1 MTDMIAQITVET
13 ATAEALA
20 PYGNIIGT
28 DPSVPRLP
36 ITFYDGAVD
45 VRVPA
50 DFESEAK
57 PQLTVCRVQPRPM
70 VIDYME
76 RHPQHT
82 QGFLPLGGKP
92 FVVVFAPPAEE
103 MPQPKDLRA
112 FRFDGSCGFL
122 MHKDVWHEFPYALE
136 ADTDLVVILSE
147 ATNAN
152 LQDDPDGLGEAKGPD
167 LDKRNYRSRVG
178 DVHLAL

>member
-1 MTDMIAQITVET
+1 MTQIKVED

-20 PYGNIIGT
+20 PFGSIIGT

-36 ITFYDGAVD
+36 IEFYDGAVD

-50 DFESEAK
+50 AFESSAP
-57 PQLTVCRVQPRPM
+57 PQLTVCRVRPRPM

-76 RHPQHT
+76 RHAQHT

-92 FVVVFAPPAEE
+92 FVVVFAPPAKE
-103 MPQPKDLRA
+103 MPQPEELRA

-122 MHKDVWHEFPYALE
+122 MHKDVWHEFPFAIE
-136 ADTDLVVILSE
+136 DDTDLVVILSE
-147 ATNAN
+147 ATNEG
-152 LQDDPDGLGEAKGPD
+152 LQDETNDLGEANGPD
-167 LDKRNYRSRVG
+167 LDKRNYRKRVG

>member
-1 MTDMIAQITVET
+1 MTQITIED

-20 PYGNIIGT
+20 PYGTIIGT

-36 ITFYDGAVD
+36 ITFYGGAVD

-50 DFESEAK
+50 KFESEAA
-57 PQLTVCRVQPRPM
+57 PQLSVCRVQPREM

-82 QGFLPLGGKP
+82 QGFVPLGGKP
-92 FVVVFAPPAEE
+92 FVVVFAPPAKD
-103 MPQPKDLRA
+103 MPQPGDLKA
-112 FRFDGSCGFL
+112 FRFDGSCGFM

-136 ADTDLVVILSE
+136 DDTDLVVVLSE

-152 LQDDPDGLGEAKGPD
+152 LQQDPDGDGEAQGPD
-167 LDKRNYRSRVG
+167 LDKRNYRKRVG
-178 DVHLAL
+178 DVYLAL